1 MILNGQLKSRIKQS
15 ILLLLIGIVANVTL
29 VAVKLYVGMSSNSL
43 TIMLDATNSIFD
55 VLTSVV
61 TLAAFAVL
69 FIPRSENAPFGYGR
83 SEYLAGFI
91 VAVASAVIGGLF
103 FIRSLNRLAM
113 PEPVWYGWQNCV
125 LISVAIPIKIALA
138 VFYFIKNK
146 KLKSKAI
153 AAIALD
159 CCLDIGITSAS
170 LVAFAISS
178 EVDYAA
184 DAIFGI
190 IISIAVLVF
199 AVKMIIDNIKS
210 IVKGDGSEEERDIIK
225 KAVKGD
231 ARIKRVGNITLH
243 DYGFGAKAGTAEVV
257 FEDGITLDD
266 VKQAEREIRDAVN
279 AECGA
284 EIWLIPLSIEDL
296 NREQESKK
304 FVSRKKAECTEK
316 QVKHAKTRDKSENSV
331 NKDENTVQK

>member
-1 MILNGQLKSRIKQS
+1 MLA
-15 ILLLLIGIVANVTL
+15 IGIVANLTL

-43 TIMLDATNSIFD
+43 TLMLDATNSIFD
-55 VLTSVV
+55 VLTSIV
-61 TLAAFAVL
+61 TLFAFVAL
-69 FIPRSENAPFGYGR
+69 FIPHSDSAPFGYGR

-103 FIRSLNRLAM
+103 FVRSLNRLAM

-138 VFYFIKNK
+138 VFYFVKNK

-190 IISIAVLVF
+190 IISIVVLIF
-199 AVKMIIDNIKS
+199 AVKMIVDNIKS
-210 IVKGDGSEEERDIIK
+210 VVKGDGSEEERDIIK
-225 KAVKGD
+225 RTVKGD
-231 ARIKRVGNITLH
+231 ARIKRIGNITLH
-243 DYGFGAKAGTAEVV
+243 DYGFGTKIGTVEAV
-257 FEDGITLDD
+257 FENGVTLDD
-266 VKQAEREIRDAVN
+266 VKQAEREIRDGIK

-284 EIWLIPLSIEDL
+284 EIWLVPLSDEDL
-296 NREQESKK
+296 NSEIESKM
-304 FVSRKKAECTEK
+304 FTSRKK
-316 QVKHAKTRDKSENSV
+316 
-331 NKDENTVQK
+331 

>member
-1 MILNGQLKSRIKQS
+1 MVLNGQLKSRIKQS
-15 ILLLLIGIVANVTL
+15 ILLLLVGIVANVTL

-55 VLTSVV
+55 VLTSAV

-91 VAVASAVIGGLF
+91 VATASAVIGGLF

-113 PEPVWYGWQNCV
+113 PEPVWYGWQNCM
-125 LISVAIPIKIALA
+125 LISAAIPIKIALA
-138 VFYFIKNK
+138 VFYFLKNK

-190 IISIAVLVF
+190 IISIAVLAF
-199 AVKMIIDNIKS
+199 ALKMTVDNIKS
-210 IVKGDGSEEERDIIK
+210 VVKGDGSEEERDIIK
-225 KAVKGD
+225 KALKSDTRVK
-231 ARIKRVGNITLH
+231 RIGNIILH
-243 DYGFGAKAGTAEVV
+243 DYGFGAKAGTAEVT
-257 FEDGITLDD
+257 FEDGVTLDS

-284 EIWLIPLSIEDL
+284 EIWLIPLSDGDL
-296 NREQESKK
+296 SRELESKR
-304 FVSRKKAECTEK
+304 FNSRKTAENAKRRVKRAKAQDKRDNSYGNAENN
-316 QVKHAKTRDKSENSV
+316 AKN
-331 NKDENTVQK
+331 

>member
-1 MILNGQLKSRIKQS
+1 MVDGQLKSRIKQS
-15 ILLLLIGIVANVTL
+15 IFMLAIGIVANLTL

-43 TIMLDATNSIFD
+43 TLMLDATNSIFD
-55 VLTSVV
+55 VLTSIV
-61 TLAAFAVL
+61 TLFAFVAL
-69 FIPRSENAPFGYGR
+69 FIPHSDSAPFGYGR

-103 FIRSLNRLAM
+103 FVRSLNRLAM

-138 VFYFIKNK
+138 VFYFVKNK

-190 IISIAVLVF
+190 IISIVVLIF
-199 AVKMIIDNIKS
+199 AVKMIVDNIKS
-210 IVKGDGSEEERDIIK
+210 VVKGDGSEEERDIIK
-225 KAVKGD
+225 RTVKGD
-231 ARIKRVGNITLH
+231 ARIKRIGNITLH
-243 DYGFGAKAGTAEVV
+243 DYGFGTKIGTVEAV
-257 FEDGITLDD
+257 FENGVTLDD
-266 VKQAEREIRDAVN
+266 VKQAEREIRDGIK

-284 EIWLIPLSIEDL
+284 EIWLVPLSDEDL
-296 NREQESKK
+296 NSEIESKM
-304 FVSRKKAECTEK
+304 FTSRKK
-316 QVKHAKTRDKSENSV
+316 
-331 NKDENTVQK
+331 